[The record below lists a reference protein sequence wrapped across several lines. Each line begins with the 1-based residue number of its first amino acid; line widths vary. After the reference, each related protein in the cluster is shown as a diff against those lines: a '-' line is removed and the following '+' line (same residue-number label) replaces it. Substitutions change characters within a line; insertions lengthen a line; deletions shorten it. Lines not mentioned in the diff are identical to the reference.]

1 MAANLTI
8 RMMAYGRAGEIL
20 NEIEKKR
27 KEILKLTIQLNRCLK
42 HVATVEEYE
51 GQVYPA
57 WDDGPEQGN
66 QSDKR

>member
-8 RMMAYGRAGEIL
+8 RLLAYGRAGEIL

-27 KEILKLTIQLNRCLK
+27 REILKLTIQLNRCLK
-42 HVATVEEYE
+42 QVATLEEYE

-57 WDDGPEQGN
+57 
-66 QSDKR
+66 

>member
-8 RMMAYGRAGEIL
+8 RLLAYGRAGEIL

-27 KEILKLTIQLNRCLK
+27 REILKLTIQLNRCLK
-42 HVATVEEYE
+42 QVATLEEYE

-57 WDDGPEQGN
+57 WDDGVEQGK

>member
-8 RMMAYGRAGEIL
+8 RMFAYGRAGEIL

-27 KEILKLTIQLNRCLK
+27 REILKLTVQLNRCLK
-42 HVATVEEYE
+42 HVATLEEYE

-57 WDDGPEQGN
+57 WDYGPEQGN